1 METPWANNHKV
12 AGLLRCELVLHG
24 EYAGGINIGDQE
36 QEFLQGSTRPH
47 AAVDYRVSV
56 TAIFAAFLEVCGFGC
71 WLQKVKAAA
80 NVAYLPNSCVV
91 LFGYDALHV
100 EYDCDPP
107 NFLPVSEPGS

>member
-12 AGLLRCELVLHG
+12 AGLLKCELVLHG
-24 EYAGGINIGDQE
+24 EYAGGINIGDQQ
-36 QEFLQGSTRPH
+36 QELLQGSTRPH
-47 AAVDYRVSV
+47 AAVDYRVSL
-56 TAIFAAFLEVCGFGC
+56 TAIFAAVLEVCDFGC

-80 NVAYLPNSCVV
+80 NVAYLPNSCAV

-107 NFLPVSEPGS
+107 SFLPAFEPGS